1 MFYAKGGGLRSK
13 KIIGVIIME
22 IKDLYQKVIDA
33 KKQDLKD
40 DPDFDEKIREYD
52 KYLKEETA
60 DMTDEGTIK
69 FLKSE
74 IRGSDPKSNRKIWA
88 WVISAI
94 AVILIAVAGYKFFYP
109 GTEKTLSTVDSSE
122 PTVATQV
129 AAKKAS
135 INLEDENFLQWDT
148 ANPQKKVMANN
159 SDDYSLPEEADEA
172 TETALEYLRH
182 NAETLI
188 GAATARGVTNI
199 PEYEDLVV
207 EINGK
212 KYLSEKGR
220 ELYSFL
226 EAQIVADPTTT
237 TKIDTT
243 AAGFT
248 AHNSGIVDNQF
259 TVNSSATDLSGRKVL
274 VIQYSDGVVM
284 YASLYC
290 GNFFFSA
297 PPKGVPTGEVPQP
310 PVDTT
315 TPPKESQTPP
325 PTIPTTPEGLKP
337 KDINQA
343 PQRNPE
349 VISKDENN
357 VRPGAN
363 GPENATVNTSPG
375 TSYQGSQD
383 DVKAAQEK
391 AAAEAAA
398 QEKAR
403 QEAAAKA
410 EAEHKKAEAEAAAEL
425 AAQKAAAEAAAQ
437 AAKTAEEKAA
447 AEAAKKRAEE
457 EAKAKENQS
466 KTETSNPG
474 W

>member
-1 MFYAKGGGLRSK
+1 MYWQLAH
-13 KIIGVIIME
+13 
-22 IKDLYQKVIDA
+22 
-33 KKQDLKD
+33 
-40 DPDFDEKIREYD
+40 PDFDEKIREYD

-60 DMTDEGTIK
+60 DMTDEETIK

-337 KDINQA
+337 KDTQYYEWDITGK
-343 PQRNPE
+343 RGLGRLG
-349 VISKDENN
+349 I
-357 VRPGAN
+357 R
-363 GPENATVNTSPG
+363 VNTSG
-375 TSYQGSQD
+375 
-383 DVKAAQEK
+383 EK
-391 AAAEAAA
+391 VFVYRYFIDGKSKFIQLGLFPSLSLNA
-398 QEKAR
+398 
-403 QEAAAKA
+403 
-410 EAEHKKAEAEAAAEL
+410 
-425 AAQKAAAEAAAQ
+425 
-437 AAKTAEEKAA
+437 AEEKAREFA
-447 AEAAKKRAEE
+447 GWLKSGIDPKAEIERLIREQ
-457 EAKAKENQS
+457 EAKERQI
-466 KTETSNPG
+466 
-474 W
+474 

>member
-60 DMTDEGTIK
+60 DMTDEETIK

-310 PVDTT
+310 PVDTV
-315 TPPKESQTPP
+315 TPPKETTTPP
-325 PTIPTTPEGLKP
+325 PTIPTTPKQPTLEP
-337 KDINQA
+337 KNASQDPYSQGNA
-343 PQRNPE
+343 NLGGG
-349 VISKDENN
+349 VKDEPGTGGSLTEQPTYPETYAAPNPPKQSSGGSNN
-357 VRPGAN
+357 TGGGSSEIGGGINNQTGGGNFTDSNGTTTIKGDGSVTKPDGTTLPPLVDTTPPAVIDSAN
-363 GPENATVNTSPG
+363 GEDGQTPNGEFDMP
-375 TSYQGSQD
+375 D
-383 DVKAAQEK
+383 
-391 AAAEAAA
+391 
-398 QEKAR
+398 
-403 QEAAAKA
+403 
-410 EAEHKKAEAEAAAEL
+410 
-425 AAQKAAAEAAAQ
+425 
-437 AAKTAEEKAA
+437 
-447 AEAAKKRAEE
+447 
-457 EAKAKENQS
+457 
-466 KTETSNPG
+466 
-474 W
+474 